1 MEGARFT
8 QEQIEQAKNT
18 SMTELARYMGYTP
31 VRIGKYMALK
41 EMDSIRIYDD
51 KSWYRWSDKT
61 GGTPVDF
68 LLKFGNYTFR
78 EAVET
83 LLNLQGVRT
92 EFVGKEIQVMQSK
105 QSERMEFHLP
115 EPADNFKRMFAYL
128 MKTRNLSYE
137 VVSYFVKKKLLY
149 EEKEHHNCVFVGRDP
164 EGIPRHAT
172 CRGTSTGMRFVGDVE
187 GNNKNYVLHVINPDS
202 DEIKVFE
209 AAIDCMSYMD
219 LSGDYRSNKQVL
231 GMTSDNPLEQ
241 TLKDHPHIRKISFCL
256 DWDSAG
262 RKAVHGDDNHMG
274 LLKKYKEMGYLVRDI
289 SSIHEKYLGVPE
301 NFNGKDWNELLAYSR
316 EEKRVAAMNQE
327 QEMPGRMEER
337 SR

>member
-149 EEKEHHNCVFVGRDP
+149 EEKEHHTGRS
-164 EGIPRHAT
+164 G
-172 CRGTSTGMRFVGDVE
+172 
-187 GNNKNYVLHVINPDS
+187 
-202 DEIKVFE
+202 
-209 AAIDCMSYMD
+209 
-219 LSGDYRSNKQVL
+219 SGD
-231 GMTSDNPLEQ
+231 GG
-241 TLKDHPHIRKISFCL
+241 SFHRCG
-256 DWDSAG
+256 SRFPQHHRAEKAG
-262 RKAVHGDDNHMG
+262 AD
-274 LLKKYKEMGYLVRDI
+274 GY
-289 SSIHEKYLGVPE
+289 HCG
-301 NFNGKDWNELLAYSR
+301 
-316 EEKRVAAMNQE
+316 
-327 QEMPGRMEER
+327 PGCGER
-337 SR
+337 SGEKTALDGEQLLVK

>member
-1 MEGARFT
+1 MEGGRFT

-61 GGTPVDF
+61 GGTPIDF
-68 LLKFGNYTFR
+68 LQKFGNYTFR
-78 EAVET
+78 ESIDI
-83 LLNLQGVRT
+83 LLNLQGVRADFRIKDT
-92 EFVGKEIQVMQSK
+92 QVPQSAK
-105 QSERMEFHLP
+105 RETAEFHLP

-128 MKTRNLSYE
+128 MKTRHLSYE

-149 EEKEHHNCVFVGRDP
+149 EEKGHHNCVFVGRDP
-164 EGIPRHAT
+164 NGIPRHAT

-219 LSGDYRSNKQVL
+219 LSGDYKSNKQVL
-231 GMTSDNPLEQ
+231 GMTADNPLEQ

-256 DWDSAG
+256 DWDQAG
-262 RKAVHGDDNHMG
+262 KKATMG
-274 LLKKYKEMGYLVRDI
+274 LLTKYKEMGYLVRDI
-289 SSIHEKYLGVPE
+289 SSIHEKYLGIPE
-301 NFNGKDWNELLAYSR
+301 NFDGKDWNELLAYSR
-316 EEKRVAAMNQE
+316 EEKRVAAMERE
-327 QEMPGRMEER
+327 QEVPVMAGR